1 MGAEIVNTAP
11 TSVYPLVIVV
21 LAILFLA
28 AMSVV
33 TYLLK
38 DLKASFEKAQKKQD
52 DDIDKVA
59 DDLSALKAS
68 LPLTYV
74 LRDDF
79 IRAVSTLDRKIDL
92 IARDVADIAVATGA
106 RKQKEG
112 VDAE

>member
-1 MGAEIVNTAP
+1 MGSQLVNAAP
-11 TSVYPLVIVV
+11 ASLYPLIVVV
-21 LAILFLA
+21 LAALFLA
-28 AMSVV
+28 AVSVV
-33 TYLLK
+33 GYLLK
-38 DLKASFEKAQKKQD
+38 DLKASFERAQKRQD
-52 DDIDKVA
+52 DDIGKVA

-106 RKQKEG
+106 RKHTEG